1 MSITSGSSQ
10 FRLLL
15 LFLVKSLM
23 SSSTSPTFAEEPL
36 VFISSFAP
44 GKTGAIEAYR
54 LDAEA
59 GRLKPIHRTGEI
71 EHPFFIVLSRDN
83 RFLYAIHAKTFGGKD
98 PEEVAAY
105 ALEGDTGR
113 MTLLNRQSTRGTAS
127 CYLDVDATG
136 RAVLVANYT
145 TGNVASF
152 PVRDDGSLGASVSFF
167 QHVGSSIDPVRQK
180 GPNAHCFVVSPD
192 NRFAFA
198 ADLGTDQILGYRLQP
213 ATATLTRNEPAF
225 VKTPAGAGPRHL
237 TFHPNGKFVY
247 VINELKNSVTLF
259 DYASDSGILTERQTI
274 STLPADFKGI
284 SHTADLKITP
294 DGQFLYGT
302 NRGHDSLAA
311 YRIGLDGTLSLIQIV
326 PSLGKGPQ
334 NLAIAAKGTLLL
346 CANMAGSNVAVFRI
360 DPRTGELN
368 STSDPIPQVSPS
380 CIRLLH

>member
-180 GPNAHCFVVSPD
+180 GPNAH
-192 NRFAFA
+192 
-198 ADLGTDQILGYRLQP
+198 
-213 ATATLTRNEPAF
+213 
-225 VKTPAGAGPRHL
+225 
-237 TFHPNGKFVY
+237 
-247 VINELKNSVTLF
+247 
-259 DYASDSGILTERQTI
+259 
-274 STLPADFKGI
+274 
-284 SHTADLKITP
+284 
-294 DGQFLYGT
+294 
-302 NRGHDSLAA
+302 
-311 YRIGLDGTLSLIQIV
+311 
-326 PSLGKGPQ
+326 
-334 NLAIAAKGTLLL
+334 
-346 CANMAGSNVAVFRI
+346 
-360 DPRTGELN
+360 
-368 STSDPIPQVSPS
+368 
-380 CIRLLH
+380 